1 MASGTPTLDAAAET
15 MHLVDYRGEV
25 KQVPTRNGF
34 GEGLIEAGTRNRD
47 LLGIC
52 ADLSESTRFEG
63 FRKAH
68 RAQYIEIG
76 VSEQMLVAMAGG
88 LAAVGKIPW
97 IASYAM
103 FNPGRSWEQVR
114 TIMAL
119 NETNVKIA
127 GAHAGVSVGPDGATH
142 QAIEDIA
149 IMRVIP
155 HMTVVVPCDSVQT
168 KKAALALSDRWG
180 PAYLRFGRE
189 KSGVITTDETPFE
202 IGKAQTFREGSDVA
216 IVACG
221 ILVYNALVAAD
232 RLASEDG
239 IECRVVNNHTV
250 KPMDEA
256 AIVGAAQ
263 ACGAVVTVEE
273 HQKAGG
279 MGSRVAEILSAQF
292 PAPIEFV
299 GVDDRFGQSGD
310 PMELIEYYGMGADAI
325 VEAARR
331 AHKRKTPRQRKRIA
345 RRVQHNASETLV
357 APTSCCARCGRGRL
371 AARLRH
377 PWLRS
382 SEREPLAALRWTRR
396 ARLRARPLATQA
408 EFADQT
414 AVALEIFRVQIV
426 EQATAL
432 ADLQ

>member
-34 GEGLIEAGTRNRD
+34 GEGLIEAGARNRD
-47 LLGIC
+47 VLGIC

-68 RAQYIEIG
+68 PAQYIEIG

-168 KKAALALSDRWG
+168 KKAALALSERWG

-189 KSGVITTDETPFE
+189 KSAVITTDETPFE
-202 IGKAQTFREGSDVA
+202 IGKAQTFREGGDVA

-221 ILVYNALVAAD
+221 ILVYNALIAAD

-250 KPMDEA
+250 KPMDEG

-279 MGSRVAEILSAQF
+279 MGSRVAEILSQQF

-331 AHKRKTPRQRKRIA
+331 AHKRKT
-345 RRVQHNASETLV
+345 
-357 APTSCCARCGRGRL
+357 
-371 AARLRH
+371 
-377 PWLRS
+377 S
-382 SEREPLAALRWTRR
+382 SR
-396 ARLRARPLATQA
+396 
-408 EFADQT
+408 
-414 AVALEIFRVQIV
+414 
-426 EQATAL
+426 
-432 ADLQ
+432 

>member
-1 MASGTPTLDAAAET
+1 MHSGTNVADAAAGA
-15 MHLVDYRGEV
+15 MHLVDYRNGEL

-34 GEGLIEAGTRNRD
+34 GEGLIEAGARDRNV
-47 LLGIC
+47 LGIC

-63 FRKAH
+63 FKKAH
-68 RAQYIEIG
+68 PEQYIEIG

-155 HMTVVVPCDSVQT
+155 HMMVVVPCDAVQT
-168 KKAALALSDRWG
+168 KKATLALSATWG

-189 KSGVITTDETPFE
+189 KSAVITTDETPFE
-202 IGKAQTFREGSDVA
+202 IGKAQTFREGGDVA

-221 ILVYNALVAAD
+221 ILVYNALLAAD
-232 RLASEDG
+232 RLARDG

-250 KPMDEA
+250 KPMDEGAILDA
-256 AIVGAAQ
+256 AES
-263 ACGAVVTVEE
+263 CGTIVTVEE
-273 HQKAGG
+273 HQKHAG
-279 MGSRVAEILSAQF
+279 MGSRVAEILAQHR
-292 PAPIEFV
+292 PVPIEFV
-299 GVDDRFGQSGD
+299 GVEDTFGQSGD
-310 PMELIEYYGMGADAI
+310 PVELIEYYGMGVGAI
-325 VEAARR
+325 EDAARR
-331 AHKRKTPRQRKRIA
+331 AFKRKKARI
-345 RRVQHNASETLV
+345 
-357 APTSCCARCGRGRL
+357 
-371 AARLRH
+371 
-377 PWLRS
+377 
-382 SEREPLAALRWTRR
+382 
-396 ARLRARPLATQA
+396 
-408 EFADQT
+408 
-414 AVALEIFRVQIV
+414 
-426 EQATAL
+426 
-432 ADLQ
+432 

>member
-15 MHLVDYRGEV
+15 MHLVDYRGDV

-34 GEGLIEAGTRNRD
+34 GEGLIEAGARNRD

-68 RAQYIEIG
+68 PAQYIEIG

-180 PAYLRFGRE
+180 PSYLRFGRE
-189 KSGVITTDETPFE
+189 KSAVITTDETPFE

-221 ILVYNALVAAD
+221 ILVYNALIAAD

-279 MGSRVAEILSAQF
+279 MGSRVAEILSAKF

-331 AHKRKTPRQRKRIA
+331 APKRK
-345 RRVQHNASETLV
+345 RR
-357 APTSCCARCGRGRL
+357 
-371 AARLRH
+371 
-377 PWLRS
+377 
-382 SEREPLAALRWTRR
+382 
-396 ARLRARPLATQA
+396 
-408 EFADQT
+408 
-414 AVALEIFRVQIV
+414 
-426 EQATAL
+426 
-432 ADLQ
+432 

>member
-1 MASGTPTLDAAAET
+1 
-15 MHLVDYRGEV
+15 MHLADYRAADL
-25 KQVPTRNGF
+25 KLVPTRNGF
-34 GEGLIEAGTRNRD
+34 GEGLIEAGSRNRD
-47 LLGIC
+47 VLGIC
-52 ADLSESTRFEG
+52 ADLAESTRFEG
-63 FRKAH
+63 FKKAH
-68 RAQYIEIG
+68 PEQYIEIG

-168 KKAALALSDRWG
+168 KKAAIALSEMWG
-180 PAYLRFGRE
+180 PVYLRFGRE
-189 KSGVITTDETPFE
+189 KSPVVTTDETPFE
-202 IGKAQTFREGSDVA
+202 IGKAQTLREGNDVA
-216 IVACG
+216 IIACG

-232 RLASEDG
+232 RLSAQHG

-256 AIVGAAQ
+256 AIVDAARS
-263 ACGAVVTVEE
+263 CGAIVTVEE
-273 HQKAGG
+273 HQRQAG
-279 MGSRVAEILSAQF
+279 MGSRVAEILAQHH
-292 PAPIEFV
+292 PVPIEFI

-310 PMELIEYYGMGADAI
+310 PA
-325 VEAARR
+325 
-331 AHKRKTPRQRKRIA
+331 
-345 RRVQHNASETLV
+345 
-357 APTSCCARCGRGRL
+357 
-371 AARLRH
+371 
-377 PWLRS
+377 
-382 SEREPLAALRWTRR
+382 
-396 ARLRARPLATQA
+396 
-408 EFADQT
+408 
-414 AVALEIFRVQIV
+414 
-426 EQATAL
+426 
-432 ADLQ
+432 

>member
-34 GEGLIEAGTRNRD
+34 GEGLIEAGARNRD
-47 LLGIC
+47 VLGIC

-68 RAQYIEIG
+68 PAQYIEIG

-168 KKAALALSDRWG
+168 KKAALALSERWG

-189 KSGVITTDETPFE
+189 KSAVITTDETPFE
-202 IGKAQTFREGSDVA
+202 IGKAQTFREGGDVA

-221 ILVYNALVAAD
+221 ILVYNALIAAD

-279 MGSRVAEILSAQF
+279 MGSRVAEILSQQF

-331 AHKRKTPRQRKRIA
+331 AHKRKT
-345 RRVQHNASETLV
+345 
-357 APTSCCARCGRGRL
+357 
-371 AARLRH
+371 
-377 PWLRS
+377 S
-382 SEREPLAALRWTRR
+382 SR
-396 ARLRARPLATQA
+396 
-408 EFADQT
+408 
-414 AVALEIFRVQIV
+414 
-426 EQATAL
+426 
-432 ADLQ
+432 